1 MTGEARTILMEVM
14 EMLTVDALQEFGAD
28 TAEGLAR
35 CMNNEQFYLRLVAM
49 AVGDANFEKLADAI
63 GAQDFK
69 AAFEAAHALKGLV
82 GNLSLTPLFTIA
94 SEMTELL
101 RAETEADYA
110 PMCDELLGLRQQL
123 QALIDG

>member
-82 GNLSLTPLFTIA
+82 GNLSLTPLYEPVCRI
-94 SEMTELL
+94 TELL
-101 RAETEADYA
+101 RSRTDTDYT
-110 PMCDELLGLRQQL
+110 PLLEEISAQKEKLD
-123 QALIDG
+123 ALL